1 MVNYAL
7 LGNPGHN
14 RVYFEESKKLS
25 VSELKIAAETMS
37 VHCYDM
43 RELTIA
49 DIFYI
54 GFSADTHLSEDDIK
68 ILSRLS
74 FVYAIFEL
82 TEHEDKTL
90 LLPIP
95 WQTSYFIDTDISTIL
110 KYSGK
115 TNELFT
121 RMMINVAEMSCT
133 FNESHM
139 RLLDPIAGKGT
150 TLYEGLT
157 LGHDVYGIEIGTKT
171 VKESY
176 HFLKKYLE
184 TKKYKHTSKIMRA
197 SGKNKS
203 FTATKHMLDIA
214 RTKDEVKSDRQ
225 RHAELV
231 SGNSMYTNAIYT
243 KNYFHMIVGDL
254 PYGVQHGNVTNEK
267 QSSMTRNPKQLLVA
281 CLKSWYDVLKP
292 GGVIVLAW
300 NTHVLPRPEL
310 TEIFRNAGFAV
321 FDDEVYLEFEHPV
334 DRSIQRDIIVA
345 KKAHR

>member
-1 MVNYAL
+1 MINYAL

-25 VSELKIAAETMS
+25 VSELKIASKKLTVQCS
-37 VHCYDM
+37 DV
-43 RELTIA
+43 RELYIA

-54 GFSADTHLSEDDIK
+54 GFTTEAPLTQADIE

-74 FVYAIFEL
+74 FVYAIFEM
-82 TEHEDKTL
+82 TKQDDKVIL
-90 LLPIP
+90 MPIP
-95 WQTSYFIDTDISTIL
+95 CRTSYFIDTDISTIL
-110 KYSGK
+110 KYTGK

-121 RMMINVAEMSCT
+121 RMMLNVAEMSSS
-133 FNESHM
+133 FNESHL

-150 TLYEGLT
+150 TLYEGLV

-184 TKKYKHTSKIMRA
+184 TKKYKHTTKIMKA

-203 FTATKHMLDIA
+203 FTAVKHMLDIA
-214 RTKDEVKSDRQ
+214 RTKDEAKNDGQ
-225 RHAELV
+225 KHAELV
-231 SGNSMYTNAIYT
+231 AGNSMYANAIYS

-267 QSSMTRNPKQLLVA
+267 QSSMTRNPKQLLAA
-281 CLKSWYDVLKP
+281 CLRNWYDVLKP
-292 GGVIVLAW
+292 RGVIVLAW
-300 NTHVLPRPEL
+300 NTHVLPRPEM
-310 TEIFRNAGFAV
+310 TELFNRAGLKV
-321 FDDEVYLEFEHPV
+321 LDEDVYLEFEHRV
-334 DRSIQRDIIVA
+334 DRSIQRDIIAA
-345 KKAHR
+345 KKVRS